1 MLRPVR
7 AGFAWGMTALGITAA
22 FALPAAQVPAN
33 PQPFQ
38 TEVDYVRVDMHPTAG
53 GRPVVDLAAEDVEL
67 LEDGNVQKLAQF
79 ERVSISGP
87 RPQTMAPEPSTLAG
101 MRRAVQDP
109 RTRLFALF
117 IDPQFVTLASSMQ
130 VRKPL
135 IDALNKLVGGE
146 DLIAVMTPEMSPE
159 ALTFTRRTNSIE
171 TLLAGHWGEK
181 GWTGT
186 TDPIEFAYEAC
197 YPDAPGTDTQG
208 IAPEMIQRRREKLT
222 LDALEGL
229 AIHLTNLREERKAV
243 ITVSEG
249 WPLYGPNS
257 SLARPLKFNASGL
270 RPVTIDPRT
279 GKPTTQDP
287 NPLTPD
293 HAMCESHRLAL
304 SQLQDENR
312 FLAILQ
318 TANRG
323 NVSFYPID
331 PRGLTTDRLRGVN
344 ALRTMAEVTDGLALT
359 EQDIEAGLQ
368 RVLDDLNSYYLLGY
382 YSPAKA
388 DGKYHRI
395 TVRVKRPGVQVR
407 ARAGYL
413 AAKPPAASR
422 SGAPVTPAAPAAPAD
437 AAETHLIS
445 DAIGALSSYA
455 RERPLRLQ
463 IATAW
468 LPAGIPGVWVVAEV
482 PRNVSGD
489 DWSKGG
495 TAEVR
500 LLDDAGATLVTQEA
514 PLPASAGPISARVF
528 LKPALPLTPGEY
540 QIRVRASSAGVL
552 PASETAR
559 ITVALP
565 PAGRGALFNR
575 RGVSTGNREAATADL
590 RFRRTERVIVLL
602 PASSTQPA
610 AARLLDRAGKALAI
624 PVTATTREDP
634 DGSRWYAAELT
645 LAPLAPG
652 DYLLELTTAAER
664 TLSAFRVLP

>member
-1 MLRPVR
+1 MLKPVR
-7 AGFAWGMTALGITAA
+7 TAVACGVTALGIALA
-22 FALPAAQVPAN
+22 FALPSAQVPAN

-38 TEVDYVRVDMHPTAG
+38 AEVDYVRVDVHPTAD
-53 GRPVVDLAAEDVEL
+53 GRPVTDLAAEDVEL
-67 LEDGNVQKLAQF
+67 LEDGAVQKIAKF
-79 ERVSISGP
+79 EHVSISGS
-87 RPQTMAPEPSTLAG
+87 RPQTTAPEPSTLAG
-101 MRRAVQDP
+101 MRRAAQDP
-109 RTRLFALF
+109 RTRLLALF
-117 IDPQFVTLASSMQ
+117 IDPHFVTVASSMQ

-135 IDALNKLVGGE
+135 IDAINKLVGGE
-146 DLIAVMTPEMSPE
+146 DLIAVMTPQMSPE
-159 ALTFTRRTNSIE
+159 ALTFTRRTTSIE
-171 TLLAGHWGEK
+171 TVLAGYWGEK

-186 TDPIEFAYEAC
+186 TDPIEFEYEAC
-197 YPDAPGTDTQG
+197 YPDAGETQG
-208 IAPEMIQRRREKLT
+208 IAPEMVSRRRETLT
-222 LDALEGL
+222 LDALESL
-229 AIHLTNLREERKAV
+229 AAHLTNLRDERKAV

-257 SLARPLKFNASGL
+257 SLARQLKFNASGL

-279 GKPTTQDP
+279 GKPTTKDP

-293 HAMCESHRLAL
+293 HALCENHRLAL

-331 PRGLTTDRLRGVN
+331 PRGLTANRQTGVN
-344 ALRTMAEVTDGLALT
+344 TLRTMAEVTDGLAIT

-368 RVLDDLNSYYLLGY
+368 RVFDDLSSYYLVGY
-382 YSPAKA
+382 YSPSKA

-413 AAKPPAASR
+413 AAKPSAAMR
-422 SGAPVTPAAPAAPAD
+422 SAAPAASAVPASAAD
-437 AAETHLIS
+437 VAETHLIS
-445 DAIGALSSYA
+445 DAIGTLSSYA

-463 IATAW
+463 VATAW
-468 LPAGIPGVWVVAEV
+468 LPGGIPGVWVVAEV

-500 LLDDAGATLVTQEA
+500 LLDETGATLVTQEV
-514 PLPASAGPISARVF
+514 PLPPSAGPISARVL
-528 LKPALPLTPGEY
+528 LKAALPITPGDY

-552 PASETAR
+552 PASEMAR

-565 PAGRGALFNR
+565 PAGSGVLFNR
-575 RGVSTGNREAATADL
+575 RGVSTGNREAATSDL
-590 RFRRTERVIVLL
+590 RFRRTERMIVLL
-602 PASSTQPA
+602 PASSTEPA
-610 AARLLDRAGKALAI
+610 AARLLDRAGKPLAI
-624 PVTATTREDP
+624 PVTATTREEA
-634 DGSRWYAAELT
+634 DGSRWYAAEVT

-652 DYLLELTTAAER
+652 DYLLELTAAAVR
-664 TLSAFRVLP
+664 TLAAFRVLP